1 MAARPF
7 LGFAVFALAACS
19 SADEVAE
26 DVGVEEKPAATAS
39 ASATAS
45 SAKAVKV
52 REETKLYTYEYAY
65 PAQAAAIPSLAAVL
79 DARGAKARDEMIGE
93 VGELEAEEG
102 DPGAFPVPQHSFE
115 EEWQVVADLPRWL
128 SLSGF
133 FSTYSGGAHGMYGM
147 EGYVWDKQRGRG
159 MDSAELFR
167 SPDYLGS
174 LMGGRVCQ
182 ALNKEREERRGEPVV
197 EGEDNMFNGCP
208 ELSDGTILVGSS
220 NGKTFDRIT
229 VWFGPYVAG
238 PWVEGHY
245 ELDFPMTREMLEAVK
260 PAYRAAFSAKR

>member
-7 LGFAVFALAACS
+7 LALAVLALTACS
-19 SADEVAE
+19 AADEGGDDVAVKE
-26 DVGVEEKPAATAS
+26 PAAGAS
-39 ASATAS
+39 AGATAR
-45 SAKAVKV
+45 SAEAVKV
-52 REETKLYTYEYAY
+52 REETKLFLYEYAY
-65 PAQAAAIPSLAAVL
+65 PAQAAAIPALAAVL

-93 VGELEAEEG
+93 ARELEAEEG
-102 DPGAFPVPQHSFE
+102 DPGEFPVPQHSFE
-115 EEWQVVADLPRWL
+115 EEWQVVADLPGWL

-133 FSTYSGGAHGMYGM
+133 FSTYSGGAHGNYGM

-159 MDSAELFR
+159 MASADLFR

-174 LMGGRVCQ
+174 LMGGRVCE
-182 ALNKEREERRGEPVV
+182 ALNKEREERREEPVV
-197 EGEDNMFNGCP
+197 ADSDDLFSGCP
-208 ELSDGTILVGSS
+208 DLSESTILVGSS

-245 ELDFPMTREMLEAVK
+245 ELDFPMTSQMLEAVK
-260 PAYRAAFSAKR
+260 PAYRSAFSAKK

>member
-7 LGFAVFALAACS
+7 LSVALLALAACS

-26 DVGVEEKPAATAS
+26 DLQVEDKPAAGATAK
-39 ASATAS
+39 ATAS
-45 SAKAVKV
+45 SAKGVKV
-52 REETKLYTYEYAY
+52 REETKLYIYEYAY
-65 PAQAAAIPSLAAVL
+65 PAQAAAIPALAAIL

-93 VGELEAEEG
+93 VEAIAAEED
-102 DPGAFPVPQHSFE
+102 DPEFPVPQHMFE
-115 EEWQVVADLPRWL
+115 EEWQVVADLPGWL

-133 FSTYSGGAHGMYGM
+133 FSIYTGGAHGMYGM

-159 MDSAELFR
+159 MASEELFH

-174 LMGGRVCQ
+174 MMGNRVCE
-182 ALNKEREERRGEPVV
+182 ALNKEREDRRGEPV
-197 EGEDNMFNGCP
+197 GESDDMFNGCP
-208 ELSDGTILVGSS
+208 DLSESTILVGSS

-238 PWVEGHY
+238 PWVEGAY

>member
-1 MAARPF
+1 MVARSF
-7 LGFAVFALAACS
+7 LALAVLALAACS
-19 SADEVAE
+19 SPDEVAE
-26 DVGVEEKPAATAS
+26 DVGVEDKPTEAT

-45 SAKAVKV
+45 STKAVKV
-52 REETKLYTYEYAY
+52 REETKLFLYEYAY
-65 PAQAAAIPSLAAVL
+65 PAQAAAIPALAAVL

-93 VGELEAEEG
+93 ARELEAEEG
-102 DPGAFPVPQHSFE
+102 DPGEFPVPQHSFE
-115 EEWQVVADLPRWL
+115 EEWQVVTDLPGWL

-159 MDSAELFR
+159 MDSADLFR

-174 LMGGRVCQ
+174 TMGNRVCE
-182 ALNKEREERRGEPVV
+182 ALNKEREERRGEPV
-197 EGEDNMFNGCP
+197 GESDDMFNGCP
-208 ELSDGTILVGSS
+208 DLSESTILVGSS

-245 ELDFPMTREMLEAVK
+245 ELDFPMTSAMLDAVK
-260 PAYRAAFSAKR
+260 PAYRAAFSAKQ

>member
-1 MAARPF
+1 MPARPF
-7 LGFAVFALAACS
+7 LAVAVFALAACS

-26 DVGVEEKPAATAS
+26 DVGVEDKPAATAS

-45 SAKAVKV
+45 SAEAVKV
-52 REETKLYTYEYAY
+52 REETKLFLYEYSY
-65 PAQAAAIPSLAAVL
+65 PAQAAAIPALAAIL
-79 DARGAKARDEMIGE
+79 DARGAKARDEMLGE
-93 VGELEAEEG
+93 AEELEAEEG
-102 DPGAFPVPQHSFE
+102 DPGEFPVPQHSFE
-115 EEWQVVADLPRWL
+115 EEWQVVADLPGWL

-133 FSTYSGGAHGMYGM
+133 FSTYTGGAHGMYGM

-159 MDSAELFR
+159 MDSSDLFR

-174 LMGGRVCQ
+174 TMGGRVCE
-182 ALNKEREERRGEPVV
+182 ALNREREERREEPV
-197 EGEDNMFNGCP
+197 GAEDDLFNGCP
-208 ELSDGTILVGSS
+208 DLSESTILVGSS

-245 ELDFPMTREMLEAVK
+245 ELDFPMTSAMLEAVK

>member
-1 MAARPF
+1 MPARPF
-7 LGFAVFALAACS
+7 PVLAAAMLAACTAEET
-19 SADEVAE
+19 ADDVAVQE
-26 DVGVEEKPAATAS
+26 SPAAAAS
-39 ASATAS
+39 ASATAQ

-52 REETKLYTYEYAY
+52 REETKLFLYEYAY
-65 PAQAAAIPSLAAVL
+65 PAQAAAIPALAAVL

-93 VGELEAEEG
+93 VRLIEAEEG
-102 DPGAFPVPQHSFE
+102 APGEFPVPQHSFE
-115 EEWQVVADLPRWL
+115 EEWQVVADLPGWL
-128 SLSGF
+128 SLSGL

-159 MDSAELFR
+159 MDSADLFR
-167 SPDYLGS
+167 SPGYLGS
-174 LMGGRVCQ
+174 TMGNRVCE

-238 PWVEGHY
+238 PWVEGAY

-260 PAYRAAFSAKR
+260 PAYRSAFSEKK

>member
-7 LGFAVFALAACS
+7 LGLAVLALAACS

-26 DVGVEEKPAATAS
+26 DLQVEDKPAAEATAKAS
-39 ASATAS
+39 ARSAE
-45 SAKAVKV
+45 AVKV
-52 REETKLYTYEYAY
+52 REETKLFLYEYAY
-65 PAQAAAIPSLAAVL
+65 PAQAAAIPALAAVL

-93 VGELEAEEG
+93 VEALAAEED
-102 DPGAFPVPQHSFE
+102 DPEFPVPQHMFE
-115 EEWQVVADLPRWL
+115 EDWQVVADLPGWL

-133 FSTYSGGAHGMYGM
+133 FSTYTGGAHGMYGM

-159 MDSAELFR
+159 MASEELFH

-174 LMGGRVCQ
+174 TMGNRVCE
-182 ALNKEREERRGEPVV
+182 ALNKEREERRGEPV
-197 EGEDNMFNGCP
+197 GESDDLFNGCP
-208 ELSDGTILVGSS
+208 DLSESTILVGSS

-238 PWVEGHY
+238 PWVEGAY

-260 PAYRAAFSAKR
+260 PAYRAAFSAKK

>member
-7 LGFAVFALAACS
+7 LALATLALAACS

-26 DVGVEEKPAATAS
+26 DVGVKEKPAAE
-39 ASATAS
+39 ATAKATAR

-52 REETKLYTYEYAY
+52 REETKLFLYEYSY
-65 PAQAAAIPSLAAVL
+65 PAQAAAIPALAAVL

-102 DPGAFPVPQHSFE
+102 DPGEFPVPQHSFE
-115 EEWQVVADLPRWL
+115 EEWQVVADLPGWL

-159 MDSAELFR
+159 MDSADLFR
-167 SPDYLGS
+167 SQDYLGS
-174 LMGGRVCQ
+174 LMEGRVCE
-182 ALNKEREERRGEPVV
+182 ALNKEREDRRGEPVV

>member
-7 LGFAVFALAACS
+7 LVLAMLALAACS

-26 DVGVEEKPAATAS
+26 EVGVEDKPAATAS

-45 SAKAVKV
+45 SAKGVKV
-52 REETKLYTYEYAY
+52 REETKLFLYEYAY
-65 PAQAAAIPSLAAVL
+65 PAQAAAIPALAAIL
-79 DARGAKARDEMIGE
+79 DARGAKARDEMLGE
-93 VGELEAEEG
+93 AEELEAEEG
-102 DPGAFPVPQHSFE
+102 DPGEFPVPQHSFE
-115 EEWQVVADLPRWL
+115 EEWQVVADLPGWL

-133 FSTYSGGAHGMYGM
+133 FSSYSGGAHGMYGM

-159 MDSAELFR
+159 MDSEELFH
-167 SPDYLGS
+167 SAGYLGS
-174 LMGGRVCQ
+174 TMGNRVCQ
-182 ALNKEREERRGEPVV
+182 ALNKEREERRGEPV
-197 EGEDNMFNGCP
+197 GESDDMFNGCP
-208 ELSDGTILVGSS
+208 ELDEATILAGSS

-260 PAYRAAFSAKR
+260 PAYRSAFSAKK